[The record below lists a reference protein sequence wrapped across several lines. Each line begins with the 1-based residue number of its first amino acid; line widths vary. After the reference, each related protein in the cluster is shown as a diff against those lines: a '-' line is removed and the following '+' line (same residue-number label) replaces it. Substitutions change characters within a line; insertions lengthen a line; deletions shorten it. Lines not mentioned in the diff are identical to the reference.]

1 MAIIRKII
9 RNSLFAKQLEI
20 RCNPYVCFP
29 HNQNPRS
36 HNPLKH
42 QSVIRRAG
50 KEGAKEKI
58 NILGVEEKSRRTFI
72 FTEKG
77 L

>member
-20 RCNPYVCFP
+20 RCNPYVCIP
-29 HNQNPRS
+29 TTKIREAIIHSSINLS
-36 HNPLKH
+36 SGA
-42 QSVIRRAG
+42 QSRRG
-50 KEGAKEKI
+50 RRTKI
-58 NILGVEEKSRRTFI
+58 NILGVEEKSKRTFI